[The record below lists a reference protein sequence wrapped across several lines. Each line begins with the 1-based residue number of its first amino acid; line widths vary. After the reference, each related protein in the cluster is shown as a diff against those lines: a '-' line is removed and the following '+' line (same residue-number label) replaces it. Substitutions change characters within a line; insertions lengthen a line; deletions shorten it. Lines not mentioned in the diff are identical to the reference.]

1 MDMFR
6 DTSAQDRILQG
17 STVPWIRRHRLLLVG
32 VAGAVV
38 VLLLIFWMAERWSA
52 GPSVAA
58 RRLTIA
64 TVERGRFVRDIAAE
78 GRIVA
83 AVSPTL
89 YAAAPGTVNFSVK
102 AGDKVQ
108 RGDVLG
114 AINSPELQSDL
125 AQAQSS
131 LDELSIA
138 YKRGQLDARQQAL
151 LADQQVQ
158 TARIERDAA
167 INEHERTTKAFS
179 MGAIA
184 EIEVK
189 RTRTLLDKAELNYQH
204 VLDNLDLQ
212 KKALSFDVDA
222 KRVARDR
229 QSLVVQDLQRRTELL
244 TLRSPVSGQ
253 AGQLLVSDR
262 AYVAQDT
269 PLLTVVDLT
278 ALAVDISV
286 PEGFARDL
294 AVGMPARIV
303 AGGRELQGEVGSVS
317 PEVVNGEVVARVRLA
332 DEATA
337 GLRQSQRV
345 SVRVLLDARDGVLTV
360 PRGPFMEIDGGHT
373 AYVVDGNVA
382 ERRPIR
388 IGVSSVDKVEILA
401 GVRAGEGIVISG
413 AERFNGAQ
421 RVFINE

>member
-6 DTSAQDRILQG
+6 DTSAQDRVVES
-17 STVPWIRRHRLLLVG
+17 STSPWIRRHRVLLVV
-32 VAGAVV
+32 VAGAVI
-38 VLLLIFWMAERWSA
+38 LLLLVSTNARWSA
-52 GPSVAA
+52 APGVSA
-58 RRLTIA
+58 RRLSIA

-83 AVSPTL
+83 AVSPML
-89 YAAAPGTVNFSVK
+89 YAAAAGTVNFSVK
-102 AGDKVQ
+102 AGDTVQ

-114 AINSPELQSDL
+114 TIKSPELQSEL
-125 AQAQSS
+125 EQAQAS
-131 LDELSIA
+131 LEEMTIA
-138 YKRGQLDARQQAL
+138 HKRAQLEARQQSQ
-151 LADQQVQ
+151 LADQEAQ
-158 TARIERDAA
+158 TALIERDSAT
-167 INEHERTTKAFS
+167 NEHERMTKAFAL
-179 MGAIA
+179 GAIA

-189 RTRTLLDKAELNYQH
+189 RTRTLLDKAEVNYTH
-204 VLDNLDLQ
+204 VRNNRALRNDL
-212 KKALSFDVDA
+212 LLFDVDA

-229 QSLVVQDLQRRTELL
+229 QSLVVQDLKRQIELL

-253 AGQLLVSDR
+253 AGQILVSDR
-262 AYVAQDT
+262 AYVAKDT

-294 AVGMPARIV
+294 AVGMPAQII
-303 AGGRELQGEVGSVS
+303 AGGRELQGQVGAVS
-317 PEVVNGEVVARVRLA
+317 PEVVNGEVVARVRFA
-332 DEATA
+332 DDATQ

-345 SVRVLLDARDGVLTV
+345 SVRVLLDSRDDVLTV
-360 PRGPFMEIDGGHT
+360 TRGPFMEIDGGRT
-373 AYVVDGNVA
+373 AYVVHGGVA

-388 IGVSSVDKVEILA
+388 VGASSVDKVEILA

-413 AERFNGAQ
+413 AEKFNGAQ